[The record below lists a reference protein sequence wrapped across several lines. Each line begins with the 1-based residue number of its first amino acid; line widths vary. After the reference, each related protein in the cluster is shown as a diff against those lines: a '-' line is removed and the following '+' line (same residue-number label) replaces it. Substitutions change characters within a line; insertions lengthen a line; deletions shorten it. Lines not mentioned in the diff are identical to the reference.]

1 MSRYTYA
8 GDAPV
13 LFSHYLD
20 VTDPERVTTLLAE
33 PGKTYEIKQAEGL
46 TQIQPDGQF
55 TEAELPMPPDDNWA
69 AAVEA
74 KLTDGEHVV
83 GAKAAKQTGKK
94 IAEENG

>member
-20 VTDPERVTTLLAE
+20 VTDPEHPKTLEAH
-33 PGKTYEIKQAEGL
+33 PGETYEIKQAEGL

-55 TEAELPMPPDDNWA
+55 ADAKLPMPPDDNWA
-69 AAVEA
+69 EA
-74 KLTDGEHVV
+74 KQP
-83 GAKAAKQTGKK
+83 AAKKK
-94 IAEENG
+94 EQADG